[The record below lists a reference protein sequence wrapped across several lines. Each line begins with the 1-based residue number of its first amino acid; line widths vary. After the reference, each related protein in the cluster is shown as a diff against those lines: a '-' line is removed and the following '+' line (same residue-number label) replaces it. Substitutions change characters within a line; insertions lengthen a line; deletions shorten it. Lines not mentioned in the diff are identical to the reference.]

1 MIKIPFL
8 SLNDSYEAHA
18 DEIDEAIKGVLSSGR
33 YIGGDI
39 LEEFENNFAH
49 FTDSKYCVG
58 LANGLDALEISLKAL
73 GLSQGDEVIV
83 PSNTFIATWLAV

>member
-8 SLNDSYEAHA
+8 SLNASYEAHA
-18 DEIDEAIKGVLSSGR
+18 DEIDEAIKSVLSSGR

-49 FTDSKYCVG
+49 LPIQNTV
-58 LANGLDALEISLKAL
+58 LDLQMA
-73 GLSQGDEVIV
+73 
-83 PSNTFIATWLAV
+83 